1 VLRPLILTLT
11 LLLAPACPAGAEHI
25 AREDAIRARVLRA
38 AGHLGDAAFQAE
50 LARLNRSLTGQRL
63 RRSGWI
69 VATSPD
75 ATSSG
80 LVAVHVSAR
89 PELPGPTWTAYL
101 SEGYGMA
108 PGDRLTW
115 EGVIRRVDAT
125 GEVHLR
131 AERVVQ
137 WVPKDQARY
146 GEGRPRWEGQP
157 PTVEW
162 LKHGLAARPLL
173 RRVDPTVPLE
183 ALQDYVA
190 REVGVRVWVS
200 PSGHVARTHV
210 VRSSGR
216 RDVDLAAQEAVSAW
230 RFAPWPS
237 GQGLDQVEDIM
248 VPVSAR

>member
-1 VLRPLILTLT
+1 MLRPLMLACA
-11 LLLAPACPAGAEHI
+11 LLLAPACPAGAVAPAREEHI
-25 AREDAIRARVLRA
+25 RAQVLRA
-38 AGHLGDAAFQAE
+38 SSRLADGPFLAE
-50 LARLNRSLTGQRL
+50 LARLNRALSGQRL

-75 ATSSG
+75 AAASG

-101 SEGYGMA
+101 TEGYGMA
-108 PGDRLTW
+108 PGDQLTW
-115 EGVIRRVDAT
+115 EGVIRRIDAS

-137 WVPKDQARY
+137 WVPKDQARF
-146 GEGRPRWEGQP
+146 GEGRPRWEGLP
-157 PTVEW
+157 PTVDW

-173 RRVDPTVPLE
+173 RRVEATVPLE
-183 ALQDYVA
+183 ALQDYVS
-190 REVGVRVWVS
+190 RDVGVRVWVS

-216 RDVDLAAQEAVSAW
+216 RDVDLAALEAVGAW
-230 RFAPWPS
+230 RFAPWPA
-237 GQGLDQVEDIM
+237 GPGLDQVEDLV